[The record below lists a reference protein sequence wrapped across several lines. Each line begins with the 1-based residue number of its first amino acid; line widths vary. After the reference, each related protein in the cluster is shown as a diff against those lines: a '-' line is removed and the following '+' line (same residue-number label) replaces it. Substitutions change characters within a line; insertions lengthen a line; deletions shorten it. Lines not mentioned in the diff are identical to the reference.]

1 METGSVAAIV
11 AALNQH
17 RVRYLVVGGL
27 AVVAHGC
34 LRFTAAVDLML
45 SMDLI
50 EMKTFAG
57 RPRDLEDVENLKR
70 LRRNRDD

>member
-34 LRFTAAVDLML
+34 LRFTADVDLML

-50 EMKTFAG
+50 EMKTLAG